1 MSWSKAREGTRAD
14 PLTPPQERAGDRPP
28 PPPLS
33 SRPSLPQRGAEI
45 TPSPRGSDLGTWA
58 GFRARPPALGF
69 STAFPPGSQFCTP
82 NKVPRPQARAGKAVA
97 AVLSGAGREDATCL
111 CPRRGGRRGPFGSPP
126 GHSLAET
133 SPFGS
138 PGSAHAPTPRLSSLP
153 LSRGHL
159 GPEPR
164 VPPGH
169 WDLIQQ
175 LNPGCEPPFLPGESR
190 NLISC
195 DSSFPIATPRVPS
208 LLVPRSQGPSVL
220 DSRRRGG
227 LPRLEQERPRPPT

>member
-1 MSWSKAREGTRAD
+1 MARDPRVPLSAAYPGLRNARRTAPSPTAETGCDRPRVAPRPVGSVPRALGARGSGMSWSKAREGTRAD

-133 SPFGS
+133 SPFGL

-169 WDLIQQ
+169 
-175 LNPGCEPPFLPGESR
+175 
-190 NLISC
+190 
-195 DSSFPIATPRVPS
+195 
-208 LLVPRSQGPSVL
+208 
-220 DSRRRGG
+220 
-227 LPRLEQERPRPPT
+227 